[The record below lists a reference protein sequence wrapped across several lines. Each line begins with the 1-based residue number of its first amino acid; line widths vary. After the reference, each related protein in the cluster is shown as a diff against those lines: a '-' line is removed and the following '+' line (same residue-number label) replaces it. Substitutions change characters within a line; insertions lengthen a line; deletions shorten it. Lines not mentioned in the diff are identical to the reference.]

1 MIERKFYAKTAY
13 LRKDASGLTVL
24 CLHTQDNE
32 FLEIYLGGA
41 QAKLIESEIMEPC
54 A

>member
-1 MIERKFYAKTAY
+1 MTEYKFHVRTAY

-24 CLHTQDNE
+24 CLHTQDSK
-32 FLEIYLGGA
+32 FVEIYMGPA
-41 QAKLIESEIMEPC
+41 HAKLIEPEIVEPC

>member
-1 MIERKFYAKTAY
+1 MIERKHYAKTAY

-24 CLHTQDNE
+24 CLHTQDGE
-32 FLEIYLGGA
+32 FVEIYMGEA
-41 QAKLIESEIMEPC
+41 QAKLIEPEIVEPC